1 MREINGTKSRKSAE
15 KKATKPKAVSLK
27 RLTKSITSS
36 EASKKRENTQTVIL
50 NEKGVTLLIP
60 WISRG
65 YPIYPMDIKK
75 YYEQLYADKVD
86 RLGGTGQFLKRHNV

>member
-1 MREINGTKSRKSAE
+1 M
-15 KKATKPKAVSLK
+15 KKGSP
-27 RLTKSITSS
+27 
-36 EASKKRENTQTVIL
+36 
-50 NEKGVTLLIP
+50 LLIP

-86 RLGGTGQFLKRHNV
+86 RSGGMGQFLKKHSV